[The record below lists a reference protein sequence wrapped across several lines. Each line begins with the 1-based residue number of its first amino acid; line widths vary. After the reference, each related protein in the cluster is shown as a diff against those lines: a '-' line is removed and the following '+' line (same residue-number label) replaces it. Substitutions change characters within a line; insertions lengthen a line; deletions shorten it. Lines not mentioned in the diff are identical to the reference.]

1 MTSYTSKAQDAAQK
15 IKEAQIGVENADH
28 AYRRGGSLN
37 ALNKANR
44 ALADAH
50 DALYEADAGVVSD
63 KRR

>member
-15 IKEAQIGVENADH
+15 IKEAQSGVDSADQ

-50 DALYEADAGVVSD
+50 NDLYEADAGVVCD
-63 KRR
+63 KR